1 MRQAKQEE
9 AQVLQIKA
17 ERLHKVASALFQAAG
32 TPEDITKD
40 VVDILIESN
49 LAGHDSHGVQLI
61 PGYMR
66 MVKEGR
72 VKPDA
77 RPEIV
82 EETPTTAL
90 VAGRWGWGQLTGAF
104 GTDVA
109 IRKARESKISMV
121 GMVECNH
128 VGRQGE
134 YVERA
139 SAAGLAMIAT
149 LGSGGEGGNTAP
161 FGGRKGALGTNPW
174 SVGIPAGEQPNVL
187 LDFATT
193 VVAGN
198 KVAVARAKGE
208 QLPPGAI
215 LDKDGNPS
223 TDPAALR
230 EGGTMLP
237 FGAHKG
243 YALAVCAELMGNIVT
258 GSYRFPGSGR
268 GGGTLFIAFDPA
280 VFGSAASYAEAADR
294 VLARIK
300 AVPPAPG
307 FQEVLLPGEPEL
319 RNKAKRGAEGV
330 PIPEATWEAL
340 KKAGSDLGVDVE
352 KV

>member
-1 MRQAKQEE
+1 M
-9 AQVLQIKA
+9 LTIPA
-17 ERLHKVASALFQAAG
+17 ERLHKVSTALFKAAG
-32 TPEDITKD
+32 TPDDITKD

-61 PGYMR
+61 PNYMR
-66 MVKEGR
+66 QAKAGNVKA
-72 VKPDA
+72 DA
-77 RPEIV
+77 RPTIV

-90 VAGRWGWGQLTGAF
+90 VSGHWGWGQLTAAF

-109 IRKARESKISMV
+109 IRKAKESRISMV

-139 SAAGLAMIAT
+139 SAAGMAMIAC
-149 LGSGGEGGNTAP
+149 LGSGGDGGNTAP

-174 SVGIPAGEQPNVL
+174 SMGIPAGEQPDVL

-215 LDKDGNPS
+215 LDGQGRPS
-223 TDPAALR
+223 TNPEDLR
-230 EGGTMLP
+230 NGGVMLP
-237 FGAHKG
+237 FGGHKG
-243 YALAVCAELMGNIVT
+243 YALAVCAELVGNVLSA
-258 GSYRFPGSGR
+258 SYRFPGPGR
-268 GGGTLFIAFDPA
+268 GGGTFFIALDPTMFA
-280 VFGSAASYAEAADR
+280 PRAAYEAATDV
-294 VLARIK
+294 VLERIK

-307 FQEVLLPGEPEL
+307 FDEVLIPGEPEL
-319 RNKAKRGAEGV
+319 RNKQRRGEQGV
-330 PIPEATWEAL
+330 PLPEATWEAL
-340 KKAGSDLGVDVE
+340 KKSGSELGVDVE
-352 KV
+352 AL

>member
-1 MRQAKQEE
+1 M
-9 AQVLQIKA
+9 LTIPA
-17 ERLHKVASALFQAAG
+17 ERLHKVSTALFKAAG
-32 TPEDITKD
+32 TPDDITKD

-61 PGYMR
+61 PNYMR
-66 MVKEGR
+66 QAKAGNVKA
-72 VKPDA
+72 DA
-77 RPEIV
+77 RPTIV

-90 VAGRWGWGQLTGAF
+90 VSGHWGWGQLTAAF

-109 IRKARESKISMV
+109 IRKAKESRISMV

-139 SAAGLAMIAT
+139 SAAGMAMIAC
-149 LGSGGEGGNTAP
+149 LGGSGNGGNTAP

-174 SVGIPAGEQPNVL
+174 SMGIPAGEQPNVL

-193 VVAGN
+193 LVAGN
-198 KVAVARAKGE
+198 KVAVAAAKGE

-230 EGGTMLP
+230 AGGTMLP

-243 YALAVCAELMGNIVT
+243 YALAVAAELMGNVVT
-258 GSYRFPGSGR
+258 ASYRFPGPGR
-268 GGGTLFIAFDPA
+268 GGGTFFITFDPA
-280 VFGSAASYAEAADR
+280 TFAPRDAYLAETDK
-294 VLARIK
+294 VLGRIK

-319 RNKAKRGAEGV
+319 RSRERRGREGV
-330 PIPEATWEAL
+330 PLPEATWEAL
-340 KKAGSDLGVDVE
+340 VKSGNDLGVNVE
-352 KV
+352 AL